1 MPSRRDDMLSRARQ
15 AVRKW
20 IDRLA
25 ASWRRREAG
34 WNPFRHLTGAP
45 GLKDIQRLLK
55 MEDYWGAASTLRQ
68 HVAAELPGRFFAG
81 VFDADL
87 PRYLADRLG
96 ETRQRVLAQ
105 AETIL
110 ARQFDVLGY
119 KGLTFGD
126 PVDWHLDPVARR
138 RVPLVHWTSLDPSDV
153 TVCGD
158 SRIIWHLNRH
168 QWLVTL
174 GEAYR
179 LTHDEKYAE
188 RFDET
193 IRDWIRVNPAG
204 MGINWAS
211 TSEVAYRV
219 IAWCWG
225 LALFWP
231 ASVLTADLL
240 ALIMDELRLH
250 AEHTERYLSY
260 GGAPNW
266 PLTIQAL
273 ALLYAGVV
281 FRELTAAERWR
292 RTGLAILNKQIFHE
306 VSSDGICVE
315 PASSHQRRLLE
326 AYLHFLILAD
336 RQSLPV
342 GQDVR
347 DRVQVLVDALVGLRR
362 PDGFMLR
369 VGEPDGDWVL
379 PLLSRD
385 TDDWRALFAVAAV
398 VFDNGRYAWAAG
410 EEAPELLWILGTA
423 GAHRFNSLT
432 PEPPQEAPSQ
442 ECARAGYVQMRSG
455 WDRHSHQLMLEV
467 GTETG
472 ALEEE
477 TGDLL
482 GVQCSVFGE
491 PVVIDLQLTGQA
503 GHREWQ
509 EFVRHSSTHSTILVD
524 GVPPLQRQGPLRKGT
539 RAVLRQWS
547 RNERFEL
554 ADASHDGY
562 RSLAQPVVH
571 RRRVLFV
578 KQAYWV
584 LIDDVQGRGRHR
596 VELVFHLASRSV
608 ELNASLW
615 AKVWTPNGPGLA
627 IKPFA
632 GVSLRGEL
640 KEDARE
646 GGVSRPGAAA
656 LVYRCEH
663 EVPIRLVTLLYPL
676 RDRQTALPSVRP
688 FVDEQGTL
696 SGLMLDDPAATI
708 LYSDHSVTVEA
719 A

>member
-1 MPSRRDDMLSRARQ
+1 MPGRRDDMISRARQ
-15 AVRKW
+15 AVFRW
-20 IDRLA
+20 MDRLT
-25 ASWRRREAG
+25 ASWRRRQTA
-34 WNPFRHLTGAP
+34 WNPFRHLVRAA
-45 GLKDIQRLLK
+45 GLKDLRRLLK
-55 MEDYWGAASTLRQ
+55 TEDYWGAAATLRR
-68 HVAAELPGRFFAG
+68 HIAAQLPDRFYAG
-81 VFDADL
+81 VFDVEL
-87 PRYLADRLG
+87 PRYLADRLT
-96 ETRQRVLAQ
+96 EARQRLLAQ
-105 AETIL
+105 AETL
-110 ARQFDVLGY
+110 LDRRFDVLGY

-138 RVPLVHWTSLDPSDV
+138 RVPLVHWSTLDPSDV

-158 SRIIWHLNRH
+158 SRIIWHVNRH

-179 LTHDEKYAE
+179 LTSDGRYAE

-193 IRDWIRVNPAG
+193 IRDWIRVNPVG
-204 MGINWAS
+204 MGINWVN
-211 TSEVAYRV
+211 TSEVAYRL

-231 ASVLTADLL
+231 ASVITADLL
-240 ALIMDELRLH
+240 TLIMDELRLH
-250 AEHTERYLSY
+250 AQHIERYLSY

-281 FRELTAAERWR
+281 FRELTPAERWR
-292 RTGLAILNKQIFHE
+292 RTGLSILNRQILNE
-306 VSSDGICVE
+306 VSPDGICVE

-326 AYLHFLILAD
+326 AYLHYLILAE
-336 RQSLPV
+336 RQALPV
-342 GQDVR
+342 PQNVL
-347 DRVQVLVDALVGLRR
+347 DRVQVLVDALLHLRR

-379 PLLSRD
+379 PLFSRD
-385 TDDWRALFAVAAV
+385 ADDWRAMFAVAAV
-398 VFDNGRYAWAAG
+398 VFDDGRYAWAAG
-410 EEAPELLWILGTA
+410 DEAPELLWLLGTA
-423 GAHRFNSLT
+423 GAQRFQRLT
-432 PEPPQEAPSQ
+432 PEPPHEAPSQ

-467 GTETG
+467 GTESG

-491 PVVIDLQLTGQA
+491 PILIDPQWTGQA

-509 EFVRHSSTHSTILVD
+509 DFVRHSSTHSTILID
-524 GVPPLQRQGPLRKGT
+524 GVPPVQRPGLLHKGP

-547 RNERFEL
+547 RNERYEL

-562 RSLAQPVVH
+562 GSLSQPVVH

-578 KQAYWV
+578 KRAYWV
-584 LIDDVQGRGRHR
+584 LIDDIQGRGRHR
-596 VELVFHLASRSV
+596 VELAFHLASRSV
-608 ELNASLW
+608 DFDASLW
-615 AKVWTPNGPGLA
+615 AKVWTTKGPGLA

-640 KEDARE
+640 QDGVTD
-646 GGVSRPGAAA
+646 GGGSPPGTAS

-663 EVPIRLVTLLYPL
+663 EVPLRVVTLLYPL
-676 RDRQTALPSVRP
+676 RDRQTALPNVRP
-688 FVDEQGTL
+688 FLDEQGNL